1 MRWNSIRGN
10 HATLAILDCLDIPM
24 DPATIVGTAAAVA
37 DIVGIIIKTI
47 KVLRDLHNRW
57 KDADLTIVNL
67 MAQLTS
73 MKAALNKISEWIS
86 SDLADVPQ
94 HHQLVLDLQDS
105 VTCCTALVKSMDGQI
120 SKLDWTTDNTLDL
133 SSRIKLVFENK
144 ASKDFQ
150 KFIKRQTSALTL
162 LLTACNCKT
171 SSEQKKFLENP
182 SARQV
187 FDQIKDDSSS
197 LIVLHDAA
205 SGFTTCTD
213 STGSSSRWSRMFPF
227 DTELLISPVYQRAV
241 RAVFKPSRLRDKNA
255 DRDSLKSMGISGSI
269 ETEAYNRIRSEQI
282 DETLRKNQKQ
292 MQNVIKVLLMGGA
305 TSGKLTIIEHIR
317 ACHGGYSQEE
327 LEAYRIEILWV
338 VVDAMRIVLGYAD
351 ENGLKLEKEKNVE
364 MVLPKSGDN
373 SKSISK
379 LVSAIKILWTNSTFA
394 HCFEACKDREAMEPA
409 I

>member
-1 MRWNSIRGN
+1 
-10 HATLAILDCLDIPM
+10 
-24 DPATIVGTAAAVA
+24 
-37 DIVGIIIKTI
+37 
-47 KVLRDLHNRW
+47 
-57 KDADLTIVNL
+57 
-67 MAQLTS
+67 
-73 MKAALNKISEWIS
+73 
-86 SDLADVPQ
+86 
-94 HHQLVLDLQDS
+94 
-105 VTCCTALVKSMDGQI
+105 
-120 SKLDWTTDNTLDL
+120 
-133 SSRIKLVFENK
+133 
-144 ASKDFQ
+144 
-150 KFIKRQTSALTL
+150 
-162 LLTACNCKT
+162 
-171 SSEQKKFLENP
+171 
-182 SARQV
+182 
-187 FDQIKDDSSS
+187 
-197 LIVLHDAA
+197 
-205 SGFTTCTD
+205 
-213 STGSSSRWSRMFPF
+213 MFPF